1 MSRPITQS
9 RSRTRS
15 AQTVCLSM
23 MALMALGLLLIGPV
37 AVPAQAQERAP
48 LIVGVTNL
56 GQAVAALRAQ
66 GVPVRHVID
75 VSSAVAVVGDAS
87 RLRGLPFVR
96 YVEPDPPDAVWI
108 VQDSLPY
115 GVANIDAEVVWGGSQ
130 GATDVIAGQGGWG
143 IKVAVID
150 TGVDCSHADLVGGC
164 AYGAN
169 FVNAALALD
178 DHGHGTHVAG
188 TIGARDNGQ
197 GVIGVAPEVE
207 LYAVKVLDAN
217 GSGSWSAVAAGI
229 NWAVQNG
236 MNVISMS
243 LGGTAGSQAVADA
256 VAAADAAGIL
266 VVSAAGNSGCCN
278 TVLYPAKYPES
289 MAVAA
294 VDQLDQWASFSS
306 TGPEVDVAAPGV
318 SISSTVPTVF
328 CALCDPS
335 GYRNLSGTSMATPHV
350 SGVAAL
356 LMSRGRSNAE
366 ARALITSTAVDLGTG
381 GVDNYYG
388 WGRVDAVAAVG
399 GSPAPPPVEED
410 PPPPPEDPPPP
421 PEEDPPPPPAEEDP
435 PPPPDTTAPTTAI
448 TSPSDGATIARRAWV
463 TIQASA
469 SDDQGIVRVDFY
481 VKSSLKCSATA
492 APYACNW
499 KVPGARGKRYN
510 LQSVAY
516 DAAGNVA
523 HSAVV
528 TVTGQ

>member
-1 MSRPITQS
+1 
-9 RSRTRS
+9 
-15 AQTVCLSM
+15 M
-23 MALMALGLLLIGPV
+23 MALMALGLLLVGPV

-75 VSSAVAVVGDAS
+75 VSSAVAVTGDAS
-87 RLRGLPFVR
+87 RLRALPFVR

-229 NWAVQNG
+229 DWAVQNG

-256 VAAADAAGIL
+256 VAAAGCPAANASQPARSS
-266 VVSAAGNSGCCN
+266 SAALRLLFASAGAAATTS
-278 TVLYPAKYPES
+278 VRDADS
-289 MAVAA
+289 RSVAA
-294 VDQLDQWASFSS
+294 FTTVIFAGS
-306 TGPEVDVAAPGV
+306 TTERA
-318 SISSTVPTVF
+318 
-328 CALCDPS
+328 
-335 GYRNLSGTSMATPHV
+335 GTS
-350 SGVAAL
+350 
-356 LMSRGRSNAE
+356 
-366 ARALITSTAVDLGTG
+366 
-381 GVDNYYG
+381 
-388 WGRVDAVAAVG
+388 
-399 GSPAPPPVEED
+399 
-410 PPPPPEDPPPP
+410 
-421 PEEDPPPPPAEEDP
+421 
-435 PPPPDTTAPTTAI
+435 
-448 TSPSDGATIARRAWV
+448 
-463 TIQASA
+463 
-469 SDDQGIVRVDFY
+469 
-481 VKSSLKCSATA
+481 
-492 APYACNW
+492 
-499 KVPGARGKRYN
+499 
-510 LQSVAY
+510 
-516 DAAGNVA
+516 
-523 HSAVV
+523 
-528 TVTGQ
+528 

>member
-23 MALMALGLLLIGPV
+23 MALLALGLLLVGPV

-130 GATDVIAGQGGWG
+130 GATDVLAGQGGWG

-150 TGVDCSHADLVGGC
+150 TGVDCGHADLVGGC

-229 NWAVQNG
+229 DWAVQNG

-318 SISSTVPTVF
+318 AIYSTVPTVF

-335 GYRNLSGTSMATPHV
+335 GYRYLSGTSMATPHV

-356 LMSRGRSNAE
+356 LMSRGWSKSDARS
-366 ARALITSTAVDLGTG
+366 LITDTAVDLGTG
-381 GVDNYYG
+381 GVDDYYG

-410 PPPPPEDPPPP
+410 PPPPTEEDPPPPPEDPPPP
-421 PEEDPPPPPAEEDP
+421 PEDP

-516 DAAGNVA
+516 DAAGNVGQ
-523 HSAVV
+523 SAVV

>member
-48 LIVGVTNL
+48 LIVGVTTNL

-289 MAVAA
+289 M
-294 VDQLDQWASFSS
+294 
-306 TGPEVDVAAPGV
+306 P
-318 SISSTVPTVF
+318 
-328 CALCDPS
+328 
-335 GYRNLSGTSMATPHV
+335 
-350 SGVAAL
+350 
-356 LMSRGRSNAE
+356 
-366 ARALITSTAVDLGTG
+366 
-381 GVDNYYG
+381 
-388 WGRVDAVAAVG
+388 VAAVG
-399 GSPAPPPVEED
+399 PARSVGFVLLDRSRGRRGRAGCVHLLDGADRLLCAVRPERLQEPERHVHGDAACLGCRRAAHVARPVERR
-410 PPPPPEDPPPP
+410 
-421 PEEDPPPPPAEEDP
+421 
-435 PPPPDTTAPTTAI
+435 
-448 TSPSDGATIARRAWV
+448 GA
-463 TIQASA
+463 
-469 SDDQGIVRVDFY
+469 
-481 VKSSLKCSATA
+481 
-492 APYACNW
+492 
-499 KVPGARGKRYN
+499 GAHY
-510 LQSVAY
+510 
-516 DAAGNVA
+516 
-523 HSAVV
+523 
-528 TVTGQ
+528 